1 MRFGTRAFLLSF
13 LPFALLLTGS
23 FWAMQKLVQSTVHD
37 ELRSSLR
44 ENELSVAR
52 LRSRSELQNSRFLK
66 VVGENASLK
75 AGLQLLLSDPASA
88 AARATVEDQL
98 RELCAQMGF
107 DLLMVSD
114 PRGGPLVGVLRP
126 VSSGPVFS
134 IDAPNAHVPRNGLM
148 MLSGRIFQV
157 ASVPMDQ
164 GDENLGEMSI
174 GESFDFS
181 DFSPPAVLLRHG
193 KVLKSSIRG
202 ISVAEAEAALGGCRG
217 QAECDVKLGGEM
229 YISLPLQSISFG
241 DGYILRSL
249 QNVDSASGPVRR
261 VLHNIFLTALIGA
274 LLAAVVFSLVSARS
288 IVRPIEALIAN
299 LRNSERTGMLAE
311 IDGDLSAIR
320 EIRELE
326 CSFNRAAC
334 VIAEG
339 RAKLQRAYLEFV
351 GSLASALDARD
362 RYTAGHSRRVSELA
376 CATARALALNTRD
389 LDEIR
394 IGALLHDIG
403 KIGIADS
410 ILQKPGVLTGEE
422 FSIVKT
428 HPEIGRRILER
439 VNGFAPYLDAVEF
452 HHENWDGTGYPGGRR
467 GEETPLAAR
476 IIHISDAYD
485 AMTTSRPYRRGMSH
499 EEALGIIRK
508 FRGSHFDP
516 NIVDVFAG
524 VHKENAPGSHF
535 DPDTEDA
542 FAEAREGSAR

>member
-13 LPFALLLTGS
+13 FPFALLLTGS

-75 AGLQLLLSDPASA
+75 AGLQLLLSDPASLT
-88 AARATVEDQL
+88 ARETIEDQL

-114 PRGGPLVGVLRP
+114 AHGIPLAGVRRTVSAGP
-126 VSSGPVFS
+126 VSAM
-134 IDAPNAHVPRNGLM
+134 DAPHAHIPRNGLM
-148 MLSGRIFQV
+148 MLGDRIFQV

-174 GESFDFS
+174 GESFDFA
-181 DFSPPAVLLRHG
+181 DFSTPAVLLRYG
-193 KVLKSSIRG
+193 KVIKSSLPAG
-202 ISVAEAEAALGGCRG
+202 ISSAEAEASLGGCRG
-217 QAECDVKLGGEM
+217 QAECDVRLGGEM

-274 LLAAVVFSLVSARS
+274 LLAGVVFSLISARS

-299 LRNSERTGMLAE
+299 LRNSEGTGLLAE
-311 IDGDLSAIR
+311 IEGSLSTIR

-334 VIAEG
+334 VIADG
-339 RAKLQRAYLEFV
+339 QATLQRAYVEFV

-362 RYTAGHSRRVSELA
+362 PYTAGHSRRVSELA
-376 CATARALALNTRD
+376 CATARALDLGAKD

-410 ILQKPGVLTGEE
+410 ILRKPGVLTSEE
-422 FSIVKT
+422 FSAVKT

-452 HHENWDGTGYPGGRR
+452 HHENWDGSGYPEGRQR
-467 GEETPLAAR
+467 EETPLAAR

-485 AMTTSRPYRRGMSH
+485 AMTTSRPYRPGMSQQ
-499 EEALGIIRK
+499 EALGILRK
-508 FRGSHFDP
+508 FRGIHFDP
-516 NIVDVFAG
+516 DIVDVFTEVHKGIHFDLDVVDDVFAG
-524 VHKENAPGSHF
+524 VHQ
-535 DPDTEDA
+535 
-542 FAEAREGSAR
+542 EGGR

>member
-13 LPFALLLTGS
+13 IPFALLLTGS

-44 ENELSVAR
+44 ENDLSVAR
-52 LRSRSELQNSRFLK
+52 LRSRSDLQNSRFLK

-88 AARATVEDQL
+88 SARRTVEDQL

-114 PRGGPLVGVLRP
+114 SRGGPLAGVLRT
-126 VSSGPVFS
+126 VSSGPVVS
-134 IDAPNAHVPRNGLM
+134 IDAPHANVPRRGLM
-148 MLSGRIFQV
+148 MLGDRIFQV

-174 GESFDFS
+174 GESFEFS
-181 DFSPPAVLLRHG
+181 DFSTPAVLLRNN
-193 KVLKSSIRG
+193 KVLRSNIPG
-202 ISVAEAEAALGGCRG
+202 IPPAEAEAALGGCSE
-217 QAECDVKLGGEM
+217 QAECDVKLGGDM

-249 QNVDSASGPVRR
+249 QNVDSASGPVQS
-261 VLHNIFLTALIGA
+261 VVHNIFLTALIGA
-274 LLAAVVFSLVSARS
+274 LLAAVVFSLVSAQS

-299 LRNSERTGMLAE
+299 LRNSEQTGMLAE
-311 IDGDLSAIR
+311 IKGARSAIR

-326 CSFNRAAC
+326 SGFNRAAS
-334 VIAEG
+334 VIADG
-339 RAKLQRAYLEFV
+339 RASLQRAYVEFV

-362 RYTAGHSRRVSELA
+362 QYTAGHSRRVSELA
-376 CATARALALNTRD
+376 CATARELRLDPKD
-389 LDEIR
+389 LEEIR

-410 ILQKPGVLTGEE
+410 ILQKSGGLTSEE
-422 FSIVKT
+422 FSIIKT

-439 VNGFAPYLDAVEF
+439 VNGFAPYLDAVEL

-476 IIHISDAYD
+476 IIHISDAFD
-485 AMTTSRPYRRGMSH
+485 AMTTSRPYRPGMSH
-499 EEALGIIRK
+499 EEALGILRK

-516 NIVDVFAG
+516 EIVNVFAG
-524 VHKENAPGSHF
+524 VLEKRARESHF
-535 DPDTEDA
+535 DPEIA
-542 FAEAREGSAR
+542 GVR